1 MIPINPAPPSEW
13 TQFYSN
19 IYSQFG
25 EDGVLAEIFKRIGA
39 TNKQCFECGAAD
51 GKWFSNSRRL
61 IDEGWSA
68 ALIEAD
74 PVNWKELDKLDNPP
88 RVNVVHG
95 KAMPSG
101 PDSLDSIMAMEIG
114 RAHV

>member
-1 MIPINPAPPSEW
+1 MIPVSQAPPSPW
-13 TQFYSN
+13 TAHFSN
-19 IYSQFG
+19 VYSQFG
-25 EDGVLAEIFKRIGA
+25 EDGVLAEIFKRIG
-39 TNKQCFECGAAD
+39 TTTRQCFEVGAAD

-74 PVNWKELDKLDNPP
+74 PANWPQLDRLDNPP

-95 KAMPSG
+95 KAEPSG
-101 PDSLDSIMAMEIG
+101 PSCLDSILTQCG
-114 RAHV
+114 FDP